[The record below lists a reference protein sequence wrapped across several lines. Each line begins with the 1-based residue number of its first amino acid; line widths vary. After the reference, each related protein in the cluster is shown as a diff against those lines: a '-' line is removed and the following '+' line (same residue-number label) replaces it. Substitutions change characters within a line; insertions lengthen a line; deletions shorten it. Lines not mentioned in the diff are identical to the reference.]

1 MRSWSVLECTL
12 LLLEHVKAERLRNYL
27 DRITHFCSLYG
38 PQCWPIIY
46 QADCR
51 MRCEHF
57 ERLRR
62 QLESHHAY
70 YVRSA
75 ASAVPPGYTID
86 PAVPW
91 DAVFGAVSRVEAFWT
106 AVVKD

>member
-1 MRSWSVLECTL
+1 MRSWAVLECTL
-12 LLLEHVKAERLRNYL
+12 LLLGIVKAERLRNYL

-46 QADCR
+46 QADSR

-62 QLESHHAY
+62 QLESHYSYKKIPGA
-70 YVRSA
+70 R
-75 ASAVPPGYTID
+75 VPPG
-86 PAVPW
+86 
-91 DAVFGAVSRVEAFWT
+91 
-106 AVVKD
+106 